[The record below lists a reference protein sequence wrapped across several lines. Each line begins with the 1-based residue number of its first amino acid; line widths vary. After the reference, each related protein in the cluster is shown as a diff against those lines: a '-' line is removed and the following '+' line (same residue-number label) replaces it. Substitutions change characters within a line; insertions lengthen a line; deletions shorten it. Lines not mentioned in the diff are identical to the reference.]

1 MRGRDVK
8 DEDEEYC
15 EILVS
20 QDKIQSSDS
29 LRPNNYM
36 CPKKFKGL
44 IQLYMSDYFGD
55 KACEIF
61 PKFSDIMNNSEEFV
75 SCL

>member
-1 MRGRDVK
+1 MEEVHAVYGRKKRRRVRGRDVK

-29 LRPNNYM
+29 LRPNNYVSQ
-36 CPKKFKGL
+36 K
-44 IQLYMSDYFGD
+44 IQGPHPTLH
-55 KACEIF
+55 
-61 PKFSDIMNNSEEFV
+61 V
-75 SCL
+75 